1 MSNACGTLWNL
12 SARNAKDQEALWDM
26 GAVSMLKN
34 LIHSK
39 HKMIAMGSAAALR
52 NLMANRPAK
61 YKDANIMSPG
71 SSLPSLHVRKQKA
84 LIDELDAQHLSETFG
99 RS

>member
-1 MSNACGTLWNL
+1 MHAEPVESLMKP
-12 SARNAKDQEALWDM
+12 KDQEALWDM

-52 NLMANRPAK
+52 NLKANRPAK
-61 YKDANIMSPG
+61 YKDANIMSPWFKSAFFMSG
-71 SSLPSLHVRKQKA
+71 NKRP
-84 LIDELDAQHLSETFG
+84 
-99 RS
+99 